1 MELWVA
7 KAMSDGL
14 LLTGKVLRP
23 KWKSFVDLAGV
34 PEDERLNLSDGRLS
48 SFKERNELKS
58 FKHHGEA
65 ASAKIEDVE
74 VECEQI
80 KVICADYAL
89 KDIYNMDETGLFY
102 R

>member
-1 MELWVA
+1 MGSKGNVGWTPTHRQGVA
-7 KAMSDGL
+7 
-14 LLTGKVLRP
+14 
-23 KWKSFVDLAGV
+23 
-34 PEDERLNLSDGRLS
+34 PEVEILCGFGRSSRGRAVNLSDGWLS
-48 SFKERNELKS
+48 SFKEWNELKS